1 MTAPTSTGSV
11 NAPRAFWARMPIV
24 RLRPNAKDW
33 ARALG
38 RKSSLRAASAMRD
51 LVAVE
56 TRPPP
61 FNALD
66 AVESETP
73 ATAATSLSV
82 TLPRSVMASA

>member
-1 MTAPTSTGSV
+1 
-11 NAPRAFWARMPIV
+11 MPIV